1 VTTNDAVLPREREAA
16 ARRSPRPISP
26 PLTGEGRGAA
36 GNSEKAR
43 VFSRTWLARKCAE
56 RTAAAGKLLRTT
68 AFKLTL
74 VYLTVF
80 ALFAAVLLGYFAWNT
95 RRLITEQITET
106 VDAEIQGLSE
116 QYRQGGIRRI
126 SFAIEGRSLRPGSSL
141 YLLTTAA
148 GERVTGNVG
157 ALPTGILDNPGWYE
171 TIYRRVDEQ
180 DASDHDALVRV
191 DQLPGG
197 FRLLVGRDLEERERL
212 FDVVQA
218 AGRWSV
224 AIVIV
229 LGLAGGIFVTR
240 RVLTR
245 IDAMAETTRTIMQ
258 GDLHERL
265 PVAGTGDELDRL
277 AVNLNAML
285 ERIEALMHGL
295 KEVSDN
301 IAHDLKTP
309 LTRLRN
315 RCEEALRAADGPAQ
329 YRAALETTIDESEA
343 LIRTFNALLMI
354 ARAES
359 GHARDDMTVFDAGE
373 IMRSIGEL
381 YEPLA
386 DEKGLRLEI
395 KTPAPAWVRGSREL
409 ISQALSNLIDNAIKY
424 GGSADAPPAEIV
436 LKVANEGDRIV
447 LSVADRGPGIPA
459 SDRERVLERFVRL
472 EQSRSQPGSGL
483 GLSLAAAIARLHDG
497 ELVLSDNHPGLVSAL
512 SLPRA
517 PDPVAA
523 G

>member
-1 VTTNDAVLPREREAA
+1 VTTNDAALVVARDAARDRSAA
-16 ARRSPRPISP
+16 A
-26 PLTGEGRGAA
+26 GA
-36 GNSEKAR
+36 SVETKA
-43 VFSRTWLARKCAE
+43 VAQSWLARKLAQ
-56 RTAAAGKLLRTT
+56 RMAAAGKLLRTT

-80 ALFAAVLLGYFAWNT
+80 ALFAAVLLAYFTWTT

-126 SFAIEGRSLRPGSSL
+126 SFAIQGRSMRPGSSL

-148 GERVTGNVG
+148 GESVAGNVG
-157 ALPTGILDNPGWYE
+157 ALPTGILDHPGWYE
-171 TIYRRVDEQ
+171 TSYRRVDEQ
-180 DASDHDALVRV
+180 DASDHAALVRV

-212 FDVVQA
+212 YAVVLA
-218 AGRWSV
+218 AGPWSV
-224 AIVIV
+224 AVVIV
-229 LGLAGGIFVTR
+229 LGLVGGVFVTR
-240 RVLTR
+240 RVLAR

-265 PVAGTGDELDRL
+265 PVAGSGDELDRL
-277 AVNLNAML
+277 AINLNAML

-315 RCEEALRAADGPAQ
+315 RCEEALRSAASPTQ
-329 YRAALETTIDESEA
+329 YRAALETTIEESEA

-359 GHARDDMTVFDAGE
+359 GQAREGMTVFDAGE
-373 IMRSIGEL
+373 IVRDIGEL

-386 DEKGLRLEI
+386 EDKGLRLEVEASVP
-395 KTPAPAWVRGSREL
+395 TWVRGNREL
-409 ISQALSNLIDNAIKY
+409 ISQALANLIDNAIKY
-424 GGSADAPPAEIV
+424 GAAAPGRPADIV
-436 LKVANEGDRIV
+436 LAAAERGDRAL
-447 LSVADRGPGIPA
+447 LSVADSGPGIA
-459 SDRERVLERFVRL
+459 AADRARALERFVRL

-483 GLSLAAAIARLHDG
+483 GLSLASAIARLHDG
-497 ELVLSDNHPGLVSAL
+497 ELVLDDNHPGLVSTL
-512 SLPRA
+512 SLPRVA
-517 PDPVAA
+517 APVAS